1 MSISTSIQTNYK
13 INDTDLGDILVS
25 KTYIMST
32 YRSFIENN
40 TIHDAFWWG
49 VHWPISSRIPQTS
62 GDYYY
67 RAVNRFPTR
76 HTFIGEISDI
86 SISQGTHY
94 WQAYTQRNMMVLMK
108 DGTIWSCGRNSYSS
122 LGLGSNYNVPYV
134 QASTNNGS
142 PYQIGT
148 DNDWVHISS
157 GDDHTMAIKRNGSL
171 WGWGSNAYG
180 QMGVHGWNTGSR
192 TNGHSEWWDV
202 PVNIGNEIRYYDDG
216 SYPYYSTQW
225 KYVACGDS
233 FTLFIDYVGQLWSAG
248 SNTYGKLGIGWG
260 LYGIND
266 HLTLVDT
273 GPWKYVHAGD
283 QSWIGIK
290 ENGRLY
296 GCGHLFD
303 ANSPVE
309 LGPTSGETWIHC
321 HLNLYHWVAIRSDGT
336 LWTGST
342 VGSGAAA
349 STNNWE
355 SVFGQEEGASIS
367 YTTNYR
373 TDYNRTGIKALGG
386 PYRYAACG
394 YLSTMAIGANGKLY
408 GWGNNQDLQIQPTS
422 ESWIHGP
429 IESPYSTPYTNWK
442 LIRGTDFGYIGLR
455 STQYI

>member
-40 TIHDAFWWG
+40 TIPDAFWWG
-49 VHWPISSRIPQTS
+49 VHWPISTFIPKHT
-62 GDYYY
+62 GDSYY
-67 RAVNRFPTR
+67 RAVNKFPSGS
-76 HTFIGEISDI
+76 TFIGEISDI
-86 SISQGTHY
+86 SISQGY
-94 WQAYTQRNMMVLMK
+94 PAGGGYTQRNMMVLMK
-108 DGTIWSCGRNSYSS
+108 DGTIWSCGRNRYSS
-122 LGLGSNYNVPYV
+122 LGLGHNYSCNC
-134 QASTNNGS
+134 STNNGS

-157 GDDHTMAIKRNGSL
+157 GDEHTMAIKRNGSL
-171 WGWGSNAYG
+171 WGWGNNAYG
-180 QMGVHGWNTGSR
+180 QMGGHDGNTGS
-192 TNGHSEWWDV
+192 WDV
-202 PVNIGNEIRYYDDG
+202 PANMGNEIRYYDDG
-216 SYPYYSTQW
+216 SYSYYFTQW

-248 SNTYGKLGIGWG
+248 SNTLGKLGIGIYDG
-260 LYGIND
+260 ND
-266 HLTLVDT
+266 TQSRGYLTLVDT
-273 GPWKYVHAGD
+273 GPWKYVHAGED
-283 QSWIGIK
+283 SWIGIK

-296 GCGHLFD
+296 GCGDLFG

-321 HLNLYHWVAIRSDGT
+321 HLNIYHWVAIRSDGT
-336 LWTGST
+336 LWTGGIKPSFI
-342 VGSGAAA
+342 SRD
-349 STNNWE
+349 NYN

-367 YTTNYR
+367 YTDKDLY
-373 TDYNRTGIKALGG
+373 GIKALGG

-422 ESWIHGP
+422 DSWIHGP
-429 IESPYSTPYTNWK
+429 FESPYSTPYTNWK

>member
-40 TIHDAFWWG
+40 TIPDAFWWG
-49 VHWPISSRIPQTS
+49 VHWPISSILPKDS
-62 GDYYY
+62 NYYYY
-67 RAVNRFPTR
+67 RGVNKFPR
-76 HTFIGEISDI
+76 SFIGEISDI
-86 SISQGTHY
+86 SISQGSASG
-94 WQAYTQRNMMVLMK
+94 QGYTQRNMIFLMK
-108 DGTIWSCGRNSYSS
+108 DGTIWGCGANQYKS
-122 LGLGSNYNVPYV
+122 LGQGNNSFFYR
-134 QASTNNGS
+134 ASANNGS

-157 GDDHTMAIKRNGSL
+157 GDEHTMAIKRNGSL
-171 WGWGSNAYG
+171 WGWGNNSFG
-180 QMGVHGWNTGSR
+180 QMGAYGNSTYAGSW
-192 TNGHSEWWDV
+192 GV
-202 PVNIGNEIRYYDDG
+202 PANIGNEIRYADG
-216 SYPYYSTQW
+216 SGTYPYYLTQW

-248 SNTYGKLGIGWG
+248 SNINGKLGISASSSTSRG
-260 LYGIND
+260 Y
-266 HLTLVDT
+266 LTFVNA
-273 GPWKYVHAGD
+273 GPWKYVHAGED
-283 QSWIGIK
+283 SWIGIK

-296 GCGHLFD
+296 GCGDLFD
-303 ANSPVE
+303 SNSPVE

-336 LWTGST
+336 LWTGGIYNINS
-342 VGSGAAA
+342 S
-349 STNNWE
+349 NDN

-367 YTTNYR
+367 YTSKDTY
-373 TDYNRTGIKALGG
+373 GIKALGG

-408 GWGNNQDLQIQPTS
+408 GWGNNQDLQIQPTFD
-422 ESWIHGP
+422 SWIHGP